1 MLVTVRSK
9 RQRPCRVSSART
21 GQDLPY
27 NCDSVIVN
35 VRSLVELLLELGV
48 ALAGP
53 VMGDV
58 VSDDEVY
65 NIEEDKMGTYWT
77 PPGCSA
83 VRFTDVATMFLS
95 EVE

>member
-1 MLVTVRSK
+1 MSK

-21 GQDLPY
+21 GEDLPY

-35 VRSLVELLLELGV
+35 VRSLVELLLQLGV

-53 VMGDV
+53 VEGGV

-65 NIEEDKMGTYWT
+65 NIEEQTRWERTGHRQGAAPCDSQMWQ
-77 PPGCSA
+77 PC
-83 VRFTDVATMFLS
+83 F
-95 EVE
+95 

>member
-1 MLVTVRSK
+1 MLVTVRNK
-9 RQRPCRVSSART
+9 RQRPCRVSRART
-21 GQDLPY
+21 GSDFPY

-65 NIEEDKMGTYWT
+65 YRKRYKMRTYWT